1 MKKKVLVSG
10 CNGHMGKLVVKAI
23 NSSDDMCVI
32 AGFDNSKVNNEFPVF
47 SSISE
52 ISTNLINTLTPDII
66 IDFSSPEGTR
76 KISKYA
82 LNSQTPI
89 VIATTGL
96 ANKDILVLKD
106 YSKQIPI
113 FQSANM
119 SFNIALLKRILKTV
133 SNQITNADIEIIE
146 THHKRKKD
154 SPSGTAKM
162 FAETINESFNNTKAI
177 IYGREGKREENEIG
191 ISSLRGG
198 NIAGEHIIKFFSDY
212 ETLEFKHTTYSPKVF
227 IEGTLQ
233 ATRFLLTKNNGFY
246 NMDNLLSI

>member
-23 NSSDDMCVI
+23 NSSEDMYVI
-32 AGFDNSKVNNEFPVF
+32 AGFDNLNNNDKFPIF
-47 SSISE
+47 SNINE
-52 ISTNLINTLTPDII
+52 ISNNLIPDII

-76 KISKYA
+76 EISKYA
-82 LNSQTPI
+82 LNSHIPI

-96 ANKDILVLKD
+96 TNEDILVLKN
-106 YSKQIPI
+106 YSKYIPI
-113 FQSANM
+113 FQSENM

-133 SNQITNADIEIIE
+133 STQVINADIEIVE

-162 FAETINESFNNTKAI
+162 LAETINESFNNTKTI
-177 IYGREGKREENEIG
+177 IYGRNGKRKENEIG
-191 ISSLRGG
+191 ISSIRGG

-212 ETLEFKHTTYSPKVF
+212 ETLEFKHTTYSHKVF

-233 ATRFLLTKNNGFY
+233 ASRFILTKNNGFY
-246 NMDNLLSI
+246 NMDNLLFMEI